1 MFRRHL
7 YQKSQKEYYK
17 TCRYLADYYAQLLNK
32 IQAKKAGKE
41 RKRYY
46 PSEQL
51 ELILA
56 LAYQL
61 FSLPDEVNHSKAIDQ
76 LLSVYHNSTQK
87 EALIRLLRGFLQ
99 TSNNILVSQGAQEA
113 AEMLL
118 LYIEADL
125 KSLGFLQSASYL
137 LAKAKSGQLFSKEKI
152 YLVFISGVLD
162 LIERVKSI
170 KKLFLTLRKPSNLIL
185 KAPVHIIIEVLP
197 TEV

>member
-1 MFRRHL
+1 MRN
-7 YQKSQKEYYK
+7 
-17 TCRYLADYYAQLLNK
+17 YLIKYRQR
-32 IQAKKAGKE
+32 KAGKE

-137 LAKAKSGQLFSKEKI
+137 LAKAKSGQLFSKEKDLFGI
-152 YLVFISGVLD
+152 YFRRARSHRASEEYQEAILD
-162 LIERVKSI
+162 LTKAIELDPESSGAYHNRGVTYRGLKEYQQASCRLHKSHR
-170 KKLFLTLRKPSNLIL
+170 T
-185 KAPVHIIIEVLP
+185 
-197 TEV
+197 